1 MPRPHVTGGQE
12 LLNSK
17 IKKER
22 GAVMKNFFSKIKKP
36 LIIVILGGLI
46 VGYFFYLTN
55 RKIDNNDKMADNSPL
70 SQVLDK
76 DLTLNYPGTPR
87 GVLIYYSDILKVLY
101 TLDGKKD
108 EADVRRLG
116 DKLLGIFDEE
126 LISYNPPEIYKAS
139 LVEEVKVYN
148 SAKKKVADYVIEGN
162 SNIEFLKDKGKE
174 YAIIDVAY
182 FVHEDKKVIKTM
194 EKFTLRKDSEGKWKI
209 LFWEIGKV
217 SDMEG

>member
-1 MPRPHVTGGQE
+1 MPKLRVTDGQE
-12 LLNSK
+12 LLNLR

-22 GAVMKNFFSKIKKP
+22 GAVMKDFFSKIKKP
-36 LIIVILGGLI
+36 LIFIILGGLI

-55 RKIDNNDKMADNSPL
+55 RKTDNNDKMADNSPL
-70 SQVLDK
+70 SQVLDR

-87 GVLIYYSDILKVLY
+87 GVVIYYSDILKVLY

-108 EADVRRLG
+108 EADVRKLG
-116 DKLLGIFDEE
+116 EKLLGIFDDE
-126 LISYNPPEIYKAS
+126 LISVNPPEIYKAS

-148 SAKKKVADYVIEGN
+148 SAKKKVADYVIEDN
-162 SNIEFLKDKGKE
+162 TNIDFIKDDGKE
-174 YAIIDVAY
+174 YARVDVAY
-182 FVHEDKKVIKTM
+182 FVHEGKKVIKTM
-194 EKFTLRKDSEGKWKI
+194 EKFTLRKDSDGKWKI